1 MSFYIFQIL
10 YRRLNAIFRILTRL
24 FYFKLALRKKEI
36 LVLKM
41 QNRHKIHEI

>member
-36 LVLKM
+36 LKI